1 MKTFDDIIPL
11 PDTFMHVFGLVC
23 AALIAPIYG
32 AMMQQ
37 QDMNRRAIARKE
49 LDNFKAADNI
59 APREIRFD
67 NNYPFEQT
75 PHESRIL
82 YGVTTMNSLS

>member
-1 MKTFDDIIPL
+1 
-11 PDTFMHVFGLVC
+11 MHVFGMIC

-37 QDMNRRAIARKE
+37 QDLNRWAIARKE
-49 LDNFKAADNI
+49 LDNFKAIDNI

-67 NNYPFEQT
+67 KSYPFEQT
-75 PHESRIL
+75 PKESRLL
-82 YGVTTMNSLS
+82 YGVTTMN